1 MTPLLDQIAA
11 LRTRP
16 GLVPEADQLLSAAA
30 ALQSGTLTLE
40 EALKSLHAPALEIYG
55 NTYRKH
61 SGPFC

>member
-16 GLVPEADQLLSAAA
+16 GLVPEADQLLAAAA

-40 EALKSLHAPALEIYG
+40 EALKSLHDSPSTTPLPDRADD
-55 NTYRKH
+55 
-61 SGPFC
+61 